1 MTVSNSVIV
10 FGGNH
15 HNTLGVI
22 RSLGQKGL
30 STILLL
36 VDDDDR
42 VSYVS
47 KSKYIAKVHK
57 YASYESG
64 VQYLED
70 LAPSLKEKK
79 LLFAAPMVR
88 QVQWICIT
96 TFWHIRSIYLIVL
109 NRERFRD

>member
-79 LLFAAPMVR
+79 VVICFFYGAASAVEM
-88 QVQWICIT
+88 QKE
-96 TFWHIRSIYLIVL
+96 VL
-109 NRERFRD
+109 AHSY